1 MHDLATPVRRPGR
14 PRGKAKVSRQQN
26 LRLHDI
32 ALMRAILQGMDLRRA
47 AQRYLPEIHA
57 DARVIHGHL
66 TGVVELTQ
74 DILMGMQAK
83 AQARALGLSCLGHM
97 PADQEGQGSEPV
109 SDERQAAKLPTL
121 DAFAEDIGAED
132 FSEAE
137 LIEMYQERYGA
148 AEATISASPPP
159 KADQAKA
166 PEAAHRATAVDIDLA
181 LDGLTLVQSRG
192 LMVPKA
198 SDPVDLW
205 FSPNLADHLKT
216 QGAFLIYNLV
226 RNINRQGKHWYRH
239 FPGIGLD
246 RARRLVDWLVD
257 HEAYLGMAVHER
269 CRWTDDESSVATTS
283 QHGPAAGS
291 LHSLQGRQE
300 PALPG
305 LVGAAAPSSVV
316 AGSGGRPEGWSLR
329 AGGHNALHA
338 EDDLQAV
345 KTWLETLGFKSEHTR
360 KAYARDVQRLLLWA
374 HERGKTLSTLSVSD
388 ASAHAKFLR
397 EPPEHWV
404 VSFPIHRDSADWRPM
419 RGALSPASTARALAA
434 IGHLYG
440 FLMETGYLVANPFSR
455 IKAPRSAGPLI
466 DTLRCFSSVHLRV
479 LGDVLRTLPQD
490 ATRRRLQ
497 ALLMLLEST
506 GLRISELERTW
517 ADVQPIAPSEA
528 QLQDPCEDGGR
539 LWCLRVLGKGGK
551 ERLIP
556 LKPHVIEALQRHRE
570 DRQVLEKQGVL
581 PALDLEDTPLISVIS
596 RPVRSDLAN
605 THGGLSTAGIHRVI
619 KALYREASEICED
632 PEMKADFQRA
642 TTHWLRHTFAHS
654 VLKASGQDLP
664 VTQQLLGH
672 GSIATTGIYVKASM
686 VDRLRAVQAMPDAF
700 MEDMPTDKA

>member
-1 MHDLATPVRRPGR
+1 MIEEVATPARPPGR

-32 ALMRAILQGMDLRRA
+32 ALMRAIAQGMDLRRA

-57 DARVIHGHL
+57 DVRVIHGHL
-66 TGVVELTQ
+66 AHVVELTQ
-74 DILMGMQAK
+74 TILEGMQVK
-83 AQARALGLSCLGHM
+83 AQARALALSCLRQL
-97 PADQEGQGSEPV
+97 PTDQESQGGELTDDDSPGT
-109 SDERQAAKLPTL
+109 KLPTL
-121 DAFAEDIGAED
+121 DAFAEEIGADD

-137 LIEMYQERYGA
+137 LIELYKERYGA
-148 AEATISASPPP
+148 DVATGSALPSTETERPT
-159 KADQAKA
+159 KASE
-166 PEAAHRATAVDIDLA
+166 PSLRVSAADTELA

-198 SDPVDLW
+198 RDPVDLW
-205 FSPNLADHLKT
+205 FSSNLADHLKT
-216 QGAFLIYNLV
+216 QGAFLIYNLM
-226 RNINRQGKHWYRH
+226 RSINLHGKHWYRR

-246 RARRLVDWLVD
+246 RARRLVAWLVD
-257 HEAYLGMAVHER
+257 HEPYLGMAVHER
-269 CRWTDDESSVATTS
+269 CRWSDGQPSEQTASEPGFAEARLHLD
-283 QHGPAAGS
+283 HGAN
-291 LHSLQGRQE
+291 
-300 PALPG
+300 LPG
-305 LVGAAAPSSVV
+305 LKAAAGTPSSTV
-316 AGSGGRPEGWSLR
+316 ASPGSRSEGWSLR

-338 EDDLQAV
+338 VDDLQAV

-374 HERGKTLSTLSVSD
+374 HQRGKTLSTLSVND
-388 ASAHAKFLR
+388 ASAHARFLR

-404 VSFPIHRDSADWRPM
+404 VHFPVHRDSVDWRPM

-466 DTLRCFSSVHLRV
+466 DTLRSFSSVHLEV
-479 LGDVLRTLPQD
+479 LGEVLRAMQQD

-517 ADVQPIAPSEA
+517 ADVQPISPA
-528 QLQDPCEDGGR
+528 QMQAQSPADGSR

-556 LKPHVIEALQRHRE
+556 LKPHVLEALERHRG
-570 DRQVLEKQGVL
+570 DRQALVNKGVL
-581 PALDLEDTPLISVIS
+581 PDLRPEETPLISVIA
-596 RPVRSDLAN
+596 RPVHSDLAN
-605 THGGLSTAGIHRVI
+605 THGGLSTSGIHRVI
-619 KALYREASEICED
+619 KALYQQASEVCED
-632 PEMKADFQRA
+632 PEMRSDFQRA

-672 GSIATTGIYVKASM
+672 GSIATTGIYVKASL
-686 VDRLRAVQAMPDAF
+686 VDRLRAVQAMPDVF
-700 MEDMPTDKA
+700 MEGKAADRD